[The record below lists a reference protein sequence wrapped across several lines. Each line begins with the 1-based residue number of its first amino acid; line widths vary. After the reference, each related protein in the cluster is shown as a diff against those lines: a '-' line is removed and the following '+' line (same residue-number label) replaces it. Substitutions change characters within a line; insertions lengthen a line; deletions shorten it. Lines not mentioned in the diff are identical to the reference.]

1 MEKREPSYM
10 SINRWVDKED
20 MVHIHNA
27 ILLSLKKEWNSWFWS
42 NMMDIQI
49 IILNEVSQKEKDI

>member
-27 ILLSLKKEWNSWFWS
+27 ILLSHKKEWNSAFCS

>member
-27 ILLSLKKEWNSWFWS
+27 ILLSLKKEWNSGFWS